1 MTPEGLSIA
10 KFNFLSAREGQ
21 VRVCGLGEAC
31 GGLIWQS
38 DPNPGAPQNVI
49 RIKVGVTVPLMASAG
64 ASLHVR
70 GLANA
75 VKTAGVYPLAAP
87 IIEENILVKGDVAFN
102 RCETVPLQVSG
113 QRGGA
118 EGTWQWVAADESAVF
133 YLLTDMAP
141 GVWYLLAIEL
151 QNPLMPQPSPTE
163 AAGKLVVEVRSQ
175 GSSDVLQNRMAT
187 PPVLLPGEY

>member
-1 MTPEGLSIA
+1 M
-10 KFNFLSAREGQ
+10 
-21 VRVCGLGEAC
+21 CGLGEAC

-49 RIKVGVTVPLMASAG
+49 RIKIGVSVPLLAG

-75 VKTAGVYPLAAP
+75 VKTAGVYPLVAP
-87 IIEENILVKGDVAFN
+87 IIEENIVVKGTVAFK

-118 EGTWQWVAADESAVF
+118 EGTWQWVAAEESAVF

-163 AAGKLVVEVRSQ
+163 PPGNLVVEARSQ

-187 PPVLLPGEY
+187 PPKLLPGEY